1 VVAGRYRVMGFVAEG
16 AMGSVYAV
24 EDQSLRERVALKTL
38 RPSVA
43 SSPQMLKR
51 FKRELRL
58 ARRVT
63 HPHVC
68 RVFDLGE
75 HSGEA
80 PEAGGAS
87 TFTFLTM
94 EFLEGETLDTH
105 LSRQGHMALEQVLL
119 LAEQMAGALDA
130 AHEAQVIHRDFK
142 SGNVMLVPEAGGA
155 GGLRAV
161 VTDFGLARG
170 EGLED
175 DVVSTQDGAL
185 VGTPGYMSPEQV
197 EGRTLTPA
205 SDVYSFGVV
214 LFEMVTGRRP
224 FLGDTPMVVAVKR
237 LFEPPPSPRALVPG
251 LPPVWEEVLLRCLAR
266 EPRERFATASEAVEA
281 LRGGM
286 GQAPA
291 PGRKPARSGRF
302 PAVQVPSVPEV
313 GAGPLV
319 PAEAKTSP
327 GVQGARRAVAVLAPR
342 NLSGQASAAW
352 LSTALAEMLRA
363 ELSAGGQVRLLS
375 GESVDRMRR
384 ELGLPEGES
393 LAPDTLLR
401 IQAHSGADLVLTGS
415 YLLLGTEGASVVRL
429 DLCLQDTVT
438 GETAVRLTQ
447 TGAEKELLSLVLQ
460 LGASLR
466 ERLGISPLTGEQV
479 RRVRGAMPA
488 SPQAA
493 RLYVEGLLALR
504 SHEAPAAISWLERV
518 VALEPAFA
526 PAHSALAAAF
536 KHLFQD
542 SRARAAACR
551 AFELSEGLPR
561 EERLL
566 VMARHHEAQAEWAPA
581 IEAYRTLFEFFPDNV
596 EYGTALVSAQVS
608 AGHLR
613 EALAT
618 IELLQRLPP
627 PVGED
632 ARIDLAAANA
642 TTFAGDFQAS
652 RRHAERAVARARRA
666 GQDFIVAS
674 ALFAQAFAMRTLG
687 EPAHAVE
694 PLEEA
699 VRLSLA
705 KGDRGGAARAIM
717 ARSIVLIDLGRL
729 RDAVGSFATVVRVA
743 RELHNP
749 VLEAE
754 ALGNSG
760 WLSCNLGDLEGA
772 LKRSLRSKELF
783 RKLEMRSE
791 EASYDVQT
799 GMVLRRKGN
808 LDEAQRLLE
817 QSRQALHIVF
827 GDEYSA
833 AWASY
838 ELGLVYL
845 DRGELAQARAWLER
859 ALELRSARGLR
870 PFIAETELALARVAL
885 ASERPEE
892 ALTRVERASAGY
904 AEQRLRAMEGLAQ
917 AVRAQAL
924 LAGGE
929 AGLAREALARART
942 LAEGSE
948 HVLVTTEVALA
959 GARLVLREGTAPE
972 QAAAARGLEALVA
985 QAKRGRMMGME
996 LEARLARA
1004 ELEQVAGVAGA
1015 GACLR
1020 ELEAEAGRLGYLGLA
1035 RKAGVAARRET

>member
-1 VVAGRYRVMGFVAEG
+1 
-16 AMGSVYAV
+16 
-24 EDQSLRERVALKTL
+24 
-38 RPSVA
+38 
-43 SSPQMLKR
+43 
-51 FKRELRL
+51 
-58 ARRVT
+58 
-63 HPHVC
+63 
-68 RVFDLGE
+68 VFDLGE
-75 HSGEA
+75 HSSGTQES
-80 PEAGGAS
+80 GDAS

-94 EFLEGETLDTH
+94 EFLEGETLDAH
-105 LSRQGHMALEQVLL
+105 LSREGRMAPERVLL

-130 AHEAQVIHRDFK
+130 AHEVQVIHRDFK
-142 SGNVMLVPEAGGA
+142 SGNVMLVPATGEE

-175 DVVSTQDGAL
+175 DAASTQEGSL
-185 VGTPGYMSPEQV
+185 VGSPSYMSPEQV

-214 LFEMVTGRRP
+214 LFEMVTGRLP
-224 FLGDTPMVVAVKR
+224 FLGDTPMVIAVKR
-237 LFEPPPSPRALVPG
+237 LFEPPPSPRTLTPE
-251 LPPVWEEVLLRCLAR
+251 LPPVWEAVLLRCLAR
-266 EPRERFATASEAVEA
+266 EPQARFATASEVVEA
-281 LRGGM
+281 LRGGT
-286 GQAPA
+286 GLAPA
-291 PGRKPARSGRF
+291 PGRKAARSGRF
-302 PAVQVPSVPEV
+302 PAVQVPSLPV
-313 GAGPLV
+313 
-319 PAEAKTSP
+319 AEAWPPVPREAKASA
-327 GVQGARRAVAVLAPR
+327 GVQGGTRRAVAVLAPR

-352 LSTALAEMLRA
+352 LSTALAEMLCA
-363 ELSAGGQVRLLS
+363 ELSEGGKVRLLS
-375 GESVDRMRR
+375 AESVDRMRR
-384 ELGLPEGES
+384 ELALPEGES
-393 LAPDTLLR
+393 LAPDTLRR
-401 IQAHSGADLVLTGS
+401 IHAHSGVDLVLTGS
-415 YLLLGTEGASVVRL
+415 YLLLGAEGASVVRL
-429 DLCLQDTVT
+429 DLCLQDTAT

-447 TGAEKELLSLVLQ
+447 TGAEKELLSLVLR

-466 ERLGISPLTGEQV
+466 ERLGIGPLTGEQV
-479 RRVRGAMPA
+479 RRVRGAMPG
-488 SPQAA
+488 SPEAA
-493 RLYVEGLLALR
+493 RLYAEGLLALR
-504 SHEAPAAISWLERV
+504 SHEAPAAISRLERV
-518 VALEPAFA
+518 VELEPAFA
-526 PAHSALAAAF
+526 PGHSALAAAF

-542 SRARAAACR
+542 SRARAAARR
-551 AFELSEGLPR
+551 AFELSAGLPR

-566 VMARHHEAQAEWAPA
+566 VVARHHEAHSEWAPA

-608 AGHLR
+608 AGQLR

-618 IELLQRLPP
+618 LEVLQRLPP
-627 PVGED
+627 PLGED
-632 ARIDLAAANA
+632 ARIDLTAANA

-674 ALFAQAFAMRTLG
+674 ALFSQAFAMRNLG

-743 RELHNP
+743 RELQNQ

-772 LKRSLRSKELF
+772 LKRSRRAKELF
-783 RKLEMRSE
+783 RKLEMRAE

-799 GMVLRRKGN
+799 GMVLRRRGD

-838 ELGLVYL
+838 ELGLVFL

-870 PFIAETELALARVAL
+870 PFIAETELALARLAL
-885 ASERPEE
+885 ASEHPEE
-892 ALTRVERASAGY
+892 ALSLAERACASY

-924 LAGGE
+924 LARQE
-929 AGLAREALARART
+929 PGLAREALVRAQT
-942 LAEGSE
+942 LAERSE
-948 HVLVTTEVALA
+948 HVLVTSEVALA
-959 GARLVLREGTAPE
+959 EARVALRAGDAPE
-972 QAAAARGLEALVA
+972 QAAAVRGLQALVA
-985 QAKRGRMMGME
+985 QAAQGRMMGLE

-1004 ELEQVAGVAGA
+1004 ELEQVAGEAGA
-1015 GACLR
+1015 SASLR
-1020 ELEAEAGRLGYLGLA
+1020 EVEAEASRLGYLGLA
-1035 RKAGVAARRET
+1035 RKAGAARRRED